1 MSPSIAPPP
10 PPLGLGAAPLLEL
23 LLPELLDV
31 PPELLLPEL
40 LDVPPEL
47 LPEPLLLELPPLL
60 EPAASSAA
68 YAASAW
74 MNP

>member
-10 PPLGLGAAPLLEL
+10 PPLGLGAAPLL
-23 LLPELLDV
+23 
-31 PPELLLPEL
+31 ELLLPEL